1 MKKIEVLK
9 AITDVKKFSEMVVD
23 LVEEAKTSEKLAEL
37 LAEDFT
43 EKGLQTVES
52 IAQSDYPLSFDR
64 KQ

>member
-1 MKKIEVLK
+1 MKKIEVLE
-9 AITDVKKFSEMVVD
+9 AITDVEKFSEMVVD
-23 LVEEAKTSEKLAEL
+23 LVEEAKTSEKLAKL